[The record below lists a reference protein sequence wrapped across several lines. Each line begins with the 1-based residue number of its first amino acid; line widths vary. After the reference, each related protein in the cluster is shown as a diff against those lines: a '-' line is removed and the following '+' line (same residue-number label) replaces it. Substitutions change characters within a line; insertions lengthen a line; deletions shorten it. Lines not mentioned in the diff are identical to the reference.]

1 MESKYHKSAEEIEQE
16 FILIQQSKQD
26 PACFAP
32 LYEKYHHPIFL
43 FIYKK
48 TLDKELSGEITSI
61 VFSKALQALPSYQS
75 KGLPFSSWLYR
86 IAANETAYYFRKSKR
101 TEHVYLDDTQIHR
114 LQEEVPADEDTT
126 DSYLKALGSVLSSL
140 KETEVQLIQW
150 RFFENKSFKEVGE
163 FLQMTENNAKVKTYR
178 LLEKLKKMIQ
188 SKNNNA

>member
-16 FILIQQSKQD
+16 LVWIKRSQQD
-26 PACFAP
+26 PVHFAP

-61 VFSKALQALPSYQS
+61 VFSKALQALPGYQP

-101 TEHVYLDDTQIHR
+101 TEHVYLDDTQVHR
-114 LQEEVPADEDTT
+114 FKEELPSDEDNT
-126 DSYLKALGSVLSSL
+126 DSYLKALSAVLSNL

-188 SKNNNA
+188 SKNTNA